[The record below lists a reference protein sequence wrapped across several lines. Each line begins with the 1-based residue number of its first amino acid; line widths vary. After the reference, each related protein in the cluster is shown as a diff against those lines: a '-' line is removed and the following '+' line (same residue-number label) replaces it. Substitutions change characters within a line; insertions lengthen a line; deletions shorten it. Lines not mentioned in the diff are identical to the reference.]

1 MPVNPYLTFR
11 VATLEDVPTVLA
23 LLADDSTSGAQQGEY
38 GEAHRAAFEAIDA
51 DPGNELIVAELDGE
65 VVGTMQLTYIP
76 GISRGGALRMQIEA
90 VRIASGLRGRGLGGQ
105 MLRWAVER
113 GRARGCALVQL
124 TTNKARKDAHRFYD
138 SLGFVA
144 SHEGYKLALS

>member
-1 MPVNPYLTFR
+1 MSVNFR
-11 VATLEDVPTVLA
+11 TARAEDVPLIVA
-23 LLADDSTSGAQQGEY
+23 MIADDPIAAARQGAY
-38 GEAHRAAFEAIDA
+38 GDEHRAAFEAIDA
-51 DPGNELIVAELDGE
+51 DPNNELIVAELDGE

-76 GISRGGALRMQIEA
+76 GISRRGALRMQIEA
-90 VRIASGLRGRGLGGQ
+90 VRIDSGLRGRGLGRQ
-105 MLRWAVER
+105 MMEWAVER

-124 TTNKARKDAHRFYD
+124 TTDKGRKDAHRFYD